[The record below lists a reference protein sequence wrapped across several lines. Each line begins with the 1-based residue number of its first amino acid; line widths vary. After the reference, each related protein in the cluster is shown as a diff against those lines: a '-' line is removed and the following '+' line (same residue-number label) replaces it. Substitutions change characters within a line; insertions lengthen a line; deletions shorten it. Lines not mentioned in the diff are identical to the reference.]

1 MRAPAAVPGLDPERG
16 WPCQRLRLGFGLV
29 LFFLFEVTI
38 GRKLPNVLPLLALGV
53 GAACL
58 VSGAFAVRSWL
69 LTMKLASIRMM
80 E

>member
-1 MRAPAAVPGLDPERG
+1 MRAPSAPNTLDPERG

-29 LFFLFEVTI
+29 LFFVFEVTI
-38 GRKLPNVLPLLALGV
+38 GRKLPNVLPLLALGLGV
-53 GAACL
+53 GSL
-58 VSGAFAVRSWL
+58 VSALFAIRHWL